1 VLNRLRRDGLLIVI
15 DTNPMFIDYLK
26 ATISDSRFV
35 AVNGSAADVEAIVRA
50 HGHQNAD
57 YVLSACPFDA
67 ARWCRSGHRFGHASR
82 AAPGG
87 AFLVYQFTSRARAF
101 MARHFTRIDAG
112 WNSSTCRPASSTGV
126 EGRGSGLNL
135 AILSR
140 LSGRFPTSFHGA
152 GRPAGRAPRR

>member
-57 YVLSACPFDA
+57 YVLSACPF
-67 ARWCRSGHRFGHASR
+67 RRCPMVSVRPSLR
-82 AAPGG
+82 P
-87 AFLVYQFTSRARAF
+87 
-101 MARHFTRIDAG
+101 RIA
-112 WNSSTCRPASSTGV
+112 CCA
-126 EGRGSGLNL
+126 GRG
-135 AILSR
+135 
-140 LSGRFPTSFHGA
+140 LSGVSVHLAGACLHGPAFHPHRRGMEFINVPPCFLYWGGRTRFRTE
-152 GRPAGRAPRR
+152 PRHPFAA